1 MTDAIKEEHEEETAS
16 PGNELETDV
25 WLEDFVSGVVER
37 AGFELWVE
45 ELEADDEARIIE
57 LQLAGPDKARAIGRD
72 GQVLDAIQHI
82 AVSAAANNGF
92 TGNRIIIDIDRYRH
106 RRDKWLREE
115 AERLAAEAIETGE
128 PQDLDPMSPRERR
141 LVHLAVSEIDGVTTE
156 SEGAGDD
163 RFVRL
168 IPAS

>member
-1 MTDAIKEEHEEETAS
+1 MADAIKEEHEEETTS

-37 AGFELWVE
+37 AGFDLWVE
-45 ELEADDEARIIE
+45 ELDADDEARAIE

-106 RRDKWLREE
+106 RRDEWLREE
-115 AERLAAEAIETGE
+115 AQRLAEDAIETGE
-128 PQDLDPMSPRERR
+128 PREMEPMSPRERR
-141 LVHLAVSEIDGVTTE
+141 LVHLAVADIDGVATE
-156 SEGAGDD
+156 SEGAGED
-163 RFVRL
+163 RHVRL
-168 IPAS
+168 IPTS